1 MWSKARLNGIAGEL
15 VEKINEDL
23 DLPSIRNLRLTCK
36 TLGDRCCGPRFRS
49 FLEHQKTDLTAS
61 SLQRLCRLA
70 HHSRLGSAVLTLTV
84 LATINDASEIGRMLS
99 TKRRRI
105 TEQQG
110 MLVCTTELEATQ
122 EELDEAHQSHERLVA
137 RTQEQQQMTR
147 DESEVR
153 LLADALRSFGL
164 LAILEIE
171 AVVDQGSGNFLASSS
186 AQEWHPVWIRA
197 VEVYRTVMLAIAH
210 SSIAV
215 DTLHVYKGSRR
226 CSVPTWDVGTY
237 LPALE
242 ASNFSQA
249 ARHIKSISLSVSTKV
264 ETNLQKVA
272 DARADLTGADRAY
285 FEAGM
290 GTQVD
295 QLSESDPQAIAEGN
309 YPGVARLLTHMPN
322 LEILDLHLYNTLRDG
337 ARCYAKVFECIA
349 DDVVLQSLRHCTL
362 RGIRCS
368 EPSLLKFFRVHDAIS
383 TFEMSEIHLTSG
395 SYSPIFAHLCTLPH
409 LQSVTL
415 HNLWAPRTGL
425 LSLAPKN
432 RPIEHNPSF
441 VGSFTNNQNCSYR
454 CVDGTMVH
462 TRKFSREEI
471 QGERFEFAKGPSGRQ
486 MGSPQFMAWMRTRQA
501 EYGPP

>member
-1 MWSKARLNGIAGEL
+1 MQTKAHLNEIAGEL

-36 TLGDRCCGPRFRS
+36 TLGDSCCGPRFRS
-49 FLEHQKTDLTAS
+49 FLEHQETDLTAS
-61 SLQRLCRLA
+61 SLRKLCQLA
-70 HHSRLGSAVLTLTV
+70 HHSKLGAAVLTLTV
-84 LATINDASEIGRMLS
+84 LATINDVSGIGRMLS
-99 TKRRRI
+99 TKNRRL
-105 TEQQG
+105 TEHQG
-110 MLVCTTELEATQ
+110 MLVCTRQREATQ
-122 EELDEAHQSHERLVA
+122 EELDEAQQSHERLIA

-147 DESEVR
+147 DGSDVR

-164 LAILEIE
+164 LAVLEIV

-186 AQEWHPVWIRA
+186 AQEWHSVWIRA
-197 VEVYRTVMLAIAH
+197 VEAYRTVMLAMAH
-210 SSIAV
+210 SSITV
-215 DTLHVYKGSRR
+215 DTLRVYKGSRR
-226 CSVPTWDVGTY
+226 CSVPTWDIGTY

-264 ETNLQKVA
+264 ETNFQKVA
-272 DARADLTGADRAY
+272 DARASLTGADRAY

-295 QLSESDPQAIAEGN
+295 QLSESDPQAIAEEN
-309 YPGVARLLTHMPN
+309 YPGVARLLAYMPN

-337 ARCYAKVFECIA
+337 ARCYAKVFQYIA
-349 DDVVLQSLRHCTL
+349 DDVVLPSLRHCTL

-368 EPSLLKFFRVHDAIS
+368 EPSLLRFFRAHDAIS
-383 TFEMSEIHLTSG
+383 TLELSEIHLTSG
-395 SYSPIFAHLCTLPH
+395 SYSPVFAHLCTLPH
-409 LQSVTL
+409 LQFVTL
-415 HNLWAPRTGL
+415 HNLWAPGTGL

-441 VGSFTNNQNCSYR
+441 SGSFTYDKNYSYS
-454 CVDGTMVH
+454 CEDGKMVH

-486 MGSPQFMAWMRTRQA
+486 LGSPHFMAWLRTREA